1 MEIFSAVV
9 SVIGGVATFVYGLK
23 LLGEGTEKLV
33 GYKLKKFVAG
43 CVRRPFG
50 GFLAGAS
57 VAALTQS
64 SAAVTMV
71 AVGLA
76 ETKAITFL
84 QSAPVIMGANVGTT
98 VTAQFVAIFGRGGE
112 YRAAIGAISVAVG
125 VGVCF
130 LGKKSVKTVGELFVG
145 FGLTIS
151 GLTALSGRIDTLKRL
166 PFLRIFGGVENPL
179 MLLFTGVVVAAVT
192 QSSSAITG
200 ILITFSGNSITA
212 FYKAI
217 FIILGSNVGSCF
229 AVILS
234 SSDKSLPAKKA
245 AVFNL
250 VFNLFGAL
258 VFFPVLIALKNV
270 LPAIFPHAATDAG
283 RAMADFHTLFNLA
296 ASLLAFPLLKPL
308 AAVTD
313 KLSGG
318 KIYKKKKNRV
328 KNACI

>member
-125 VGVCF
+125 VGVC
-130 LGKKSVKTVGELFVG
+130 
-145 FGLTIS
+145 
-151 GLTALSGRIDTLKRL
+151 
-166 PFLRIFGGVENPL
+166 LR
-179 MLLFTGVVVAAVT
+179 
-192 QSSSAITG
+192 
-200 ILITFSGNSITA
+200 
-212 FYKAI
+212 
-217 FIILGSNVGSCF
+217 
-229 AVILS
+229 
-234 SSDKSLPAKKA
+234 
-245 AVFNL
+245 
-250 VFNLFGAL
+250 
-258 VFFPVLIALKNV
+258 
-270 LPAIFPHAATDAG
+270 
-283 RAMADFHTLFNLA
+283 
-296 ASLLAFPLLKPL
+296 
-308 AAVTD
+308 
-313 KLSGG
+313 
-318 KIYKKKKNRV
+318 
-328 KNACI
+328 